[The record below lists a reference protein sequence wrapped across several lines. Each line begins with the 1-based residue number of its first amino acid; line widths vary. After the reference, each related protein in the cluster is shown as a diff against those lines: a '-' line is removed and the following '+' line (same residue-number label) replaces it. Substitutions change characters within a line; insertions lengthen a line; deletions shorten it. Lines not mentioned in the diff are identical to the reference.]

1 MINKA
6 LRNRLEAAIAN
17 DGRSLREISKAA
29 GLGENYL
36 NQLLKDGKT
45 PRVDSLL
52 KIARAL
58 NSSFYWLVEG
68 VDVSPDAEEIARKVI
83 QLPPAEREAVMALVS
98 RIVDRH

>member
-1 MINKA
+1 MINEA
-6 LRNRLEAAIAN
+6 LQKRLELAIAN

-45 PRVDSLL
+45 PRLDSLQ

-58 NSSFYWLVEG
+58 NASFYWIVEG
-68 VDVSPDAEEIARKVI
+68 IEVSQEAEEIARKVL
-83 QLPPAEREAVMALVS
+83 QLPPTEREAMMALVS
-98 RIVDRH
+98 RIVERQ